1 MNNISI
7 IPINTIKPL
16 TPTPIPQ
23 EARDSDLATNINLNI
38 GGNISITETEER
50 HEYQKTHDTWGGDL
64 GMAALGG
71 AMTGLAGGL
80 GMGAENFIGG
90 SLTGLAMSGA
100 SAFGSSNVG
109 AVISENRKGTS
120 NGTYTTNQI
129 GSDIVALNNINIT
142 TNNNLNIAGSDL
154 TSGNDTALTSN
165 NGTVNILAA
174 IETQTTEESKT
185 KTNWKGVDFTHTNS
199 SVGVGASVERNIT
212 SNTTTTQYAK
222 SSNIQSGN
230 NITINSGNNNISS
243 TPLSTSSTS
252 PLTNE
257 GKESNNTNK
266 QNINIIGSNIIAEN
280 DIKSNADNGDI
291 NVVSQELLQ
300 DVLDRQKTETI
311 MASVGISNTFA
322 KTAMDIADGINQ
334 HNGYDNNAEG
344 YASLATNLVFD
355 GLNNLLTL
363 GTLGFGASATVS
375 YTNTETNTS
384 QNNTYNQSSNII
396 SNKGNIDLT
405 AENDINIKGSTIA
418 TNNADHQE
426 NKGNINITSNN
437 GDINITA
444 SKDTTNVGSDTH
456 SNSVDID
463 LSLIPTYSYND
474 SETTIEQ
481 TKYNNSI
488 ISANGNNSKINI
500 ESKNKDINIK
510 GANIEAD
517 DDINLLAQ
525 NGNMNIESNQ
535 DRYYSN
541 TDNWGMQLGG
551 SVGFNVGKDY
561 KEDITNNYTTII
573 SHKKDEDGNNINGVN
588 IDTNNLTLVGIQ
600 DKTKNNLLD
609 KDTSIVRETI
619 TETQLQEK
627 HDSEYYD
634 FGITY
639 SLPVSIGD
647 LNQKVNNALSSA
659 FEKVSNTLKQTN
671 TTTRLLLGAGI
682 TKLNTPPTAKDP
694 LQPKTDS
701 QSIINSGNWAD
712 SWKNTTISY
721 KDDNGWDF
729 VASPASAYQS
739 VVITGTALKYG
750 MVGTEEIAEFGR
762 ETLEK
767 IPGTGLIVSQP
778 FSVVEGFFDY
788 FVENDSYILIDGK
801 KIYNPTEEQIRQAKN
816 YYVNGINNDEKYIE
830 AHSKDHPDQVVRYNP
845 TSGVSGDLVESTL
858 GKLFNWNGL
867 TAQLGSMNRVVAN
880 DLTIRKDFRITENKF
895 HSQGTIIG
903 TGALNILNWN
913 NVELDRTQ
921 IIRAVGPAVYETEWN
936 KSASKVT
943 IPTTFVISK
952 DSPLGKS
959 GDVLYKNIKYDHD
972 DQDGVR
978 DVTSPRTHVHLFK
991 GIYNLITNMDKHNV
1005 SNPKYN

>member
-1 MNNISI
+1 M
-7 IPINTIKPL
+7 L
-16 TPTPIPQ
+16 
-23 EARDSDLATNINLNI
+23 
-38 GGNISITETEER
+38 
-50 HEYQKTHDTWGGDL
+50 
-64 GMAALGG
+64 
-71 AMTGLAGGL
+71 
-80 GMGAENFIGG
+80 
-90 SLTGLAMSGA
+90 
-100 SAFGSSNVG
+100 
-109 AVISENRKGTS
+109 
-120 NGTYTTNQI
+120 
-129 GSDIVALNNINIT
+129 
-142 TNNNLNIAGSDL
+142 
-154 TSGNDTALTSN
+154 
-165 NGTVNILAA
+165 
-174 IETQTTEESKT
+174 
-185 KTNWKGVDFTHTNS
+185 
-199 SVGVGASVERNIT
+199 
-212 SNTTTTQYAK
+212 
-222 SSNIQSGN
+222 
-230 NITINSGNNNISS
+230 
-243 TPLSTSSTS
+243 
-252 PLTNE
+252 
-257 GKESNNTNK
+257 
-266 QNINIIGSNIIAEN
+266 
-280 DIKSNADNGDI
+280 
-291 NVVSQELLQ
+291 
-300 DVLDRQKTETI
+300 
-311 MASVGISNTFA
+311 
-322 KTAMDIADGINQ
+322 
-334 HNGYDNNAEG
+334 
-344 YASLATNLVFD
+344 
-355 GLNNLLTL
+355 
-363 GTLGFGASATVS
+363 
-375 YTNTETNTS
+375 TNTETNTS

-418 TNNADHQE
+418 TNGEDKE
-426 NKGNINITSNN
+426 INLTSNN

-444 SKDTTNVGSDTH
+444 SKDTTNIGSDTH

-474 SETTIEQ
+474 SETTIKQ
-481 TKYNNSI
+481 TRYNNSI

-510 GANIEAD
+510 GVNIEAD

-609 KDTSIVRETI
+609 KDTSIVRGTI

-671 TTTRLLLGAGI
+671 TTTGLLLGAGI

-739 VVITGTALKYG
+739 AVITGTALKYG

-867 TAQLGSMNRVVAN
+867 TAQLGSMNRVIAN

-978 DVTSPRTHVHLFK
+978 DVISPRTHVHLFK
-991 GIYNLITNMDKHNV
+991 GIYNLITNMNKHNV

>member
-7 IPINTIKPL
+7 ISINTIKPL

-50 HEYQKTHDTWGGDL
+50 HEYQKTHDTWGGDI

-80 GMGAENFIGG
+80 GMGAGNMIGG
-90 SLTGLAMSGA
+90 TLSGLALSGA

-129 GSDIVALNNINIT
+129 GSDIIALNDINIT
-142 TNNNLNIAGSDL
+142 TDNNLNIVGSNL
-154 TSGNDTALTSN
+154 TSLNNTTLNSN
-165 NGTVNILAA
+165 NGSVNITTAV
-174 IETQTTEESKT
+174 ETQTTEQTKT
-185 KTNWKGVDFTHTNS
+185 KTNWKGIDFTHTNS
-199 SVGVGASVERNIT
+199 SVGVSASVERNT
-212 SNTTTTQYAK
+212 KSNTTTTQYAK

-230 NITINSGNNNISS
+230 NIAINSGNNNISS
-243 TPLSTSSTS
+243 TPLSTSLTS

-266 QNINIIGSNIIAEN
+266 QDINIIGSNILAEN
-280 DIKSNADNGDI
+280 DIKLNANGDNGNI
-291 NVVSQELLQ
+291 KIISQELLQ
-300 DVLDRQKTETI
+300 NKLDKQKTEAIT
-311 MASVGISNTFA
+311 ASVGITNYWA
-322 KTAMDIADGINQ
+322 KTADQ
-334 HNGYDNNAEG
+334 THNLIDNSKGGARDSKEG
-344 YASLATNLVFD
+344 YTNTFFD
-355 GLNNLLTL
+355 L
-363 GTLGFGASATVS
+363 GNIGISVMNAAGSPLGFGISADIG
-375 YTNTETNTS
+375 YNLIETETA
-384 QNNTYNQSSNII
+384 QNNTYNQESSIV
-396 SNKGNIDLT
+396 SNKGSIDLN
-405 AENDINIKGSTIA
+405 AENDINIKGSVIA
-418 TNNADHQE
+418 TNGEDKE
-426 NKGNINITSNN
+426 INLTSNN
-437 GDINITA
+437 GDISILA
-444 SKDTTNVGSDTH
+444 SKDTTNISSETNT
-456 SNSVDID
+456 NSVNID
-463 LSLIPTYSYND
+463 LSLIPTYSYNNSD
-474 SETTIEQ
+474 TTIEQ
-481 TKYNNSI
+481 TSYNNSI

-517 DDINLLAQ
+517 NDINLLAQ

-541 TDNWGMQLGG
+541 TDTKGFQIGG
-551 SVGFNVGKDY
+551 TIGFNLGKDY
-561 KEDITNNYTTII
+561 QEDITNNYTTIK
-573 SHKKDEDGNNINGVN
+573 SNNGNTNIN
-588 IDTNNLTLVGIQ
+588 TNDLALVGINEE
-600 DKTKNNLLD
+600 TKNNLNIQEQIANGNI
-609 KDTSIVRETI
+609 KGNT

-634 FGITY
+634 LGVSY
-639 SLPVSIGD
+639 SLPVSIGN
-647 LNQKVNNALSSA
+647 LNQKVNNALSNA
-659 FEKVSNTLKQTN
+659 FEKLANTLKDTDS
-671 TTTRLLLGAGI
+671 TAGELLGAGI
-682 TKLNTPPTAKDP
+682 TKLNTPPTTKDP

-701 QSIINSGNWAD
+701 QSIINSGDWAN

-845 TSGVSGDLVESTL
+845 TSGVSGDLVELTL

>member
-50 HEYQKTHDTWGGDL
+50 HEYQKTHDTWGGDI

-71 AMTGLAGGL
+71 AMTGLASGL
-80 GMGAENFIGG
+80 GMGAGNFIGG

-199 SVGVGASVERNIT
+199 SVGVGASVERNTT

-230 NITINSGNNNISS
+230 NITINSSNNNDLNNN
-243 TPLSTSSTS
+243 PD
-252 PLTNE
+252 
-257 GKESNNTNK
+257 NTNK

-280 DIKSNADNGDI
+280 DIKLNADNGDI

-311 MASVGISNTFA
+311 TASVGITNYWVKAGDQANNIIKNSKGGARDNGTGYANTFFDLGNVGMSVA
-322 KTAMDIADGINQ
+322 
-334 HNGYDNNAEG
+334 NAVN
-344 YASLATNLVFD
+344 SP
-355 GLNNLLTL
+355 
-363 GTLGFGASATVS
+363 LGFGVSADIS

-418 TNNADHQE
+418 TNNADNQE

-444 SKDTTNVGSDTH
+444 SKDTTNIGSDTH

-517 DDINLLAQ
+517 DDISLLAQ

-541 TDNWGMQLGG
+541 TDNWGMRLGG

-609 KDTSIVRETI
+609 KDTSIVRGTI

-671 TTTRLLLGAGI
+671 TTTGLLLGAGI